1 MLVEKQ
7 LLGVKGVI
15 SFTFNMR
22 QHRCVLRIRNEV
34 NPEVRKKYIVD
45 WIMDSAMVMP
55 NFFMAILVTQITQ
68 I

>member
-34 NPEVRKKYIVD
+34 NPEVRTKYIVD
-45 WIMDSAMVMP
+45 WIVDSGMTILA
-55 NFFMAILVTQITQ
+55 NFQSFL
-68 I
+68 